1 MSNENKKPLTSQ
13 FIAPYGPKIKC
24 GEHYVADDDTT
35 DQRAPVND
43 PSELY
48 DQFVFPGV
56 SSIEDFENEE
66 LDDFEN
72 DFTDYDDISEYGEDI
87 AKLDDVLYQQRKFKK
102 SEKESK
108 LSEKSADDKKD
119 EEPAE

>member
-24 GEHYVADDDTT
+24 GEHYVDDDDTT

-48 DQFVFPGV
+48 DQFVVSDV

-87 AKLDDVLYQQRKFKK
+87 ATLGDILYQQRKFKK

-108 LSEKSADDKKD
+108 SFDKKD